1 MPMFIPMLRIFIIL
15 LSLLSLTSLA
25 NSLLDGPRQPWEN
38 HQVFA
43 INKQTPHVSAFPF
56 SSVEQ
61 ALINNKETNEN
72 FLNLNGLWKFNWQK
86 SPTDKPA
93 GFELNSYDDSQWST
107 IPVPGNWE
115 VEGFGYPIYLDE
127 RFPFTTTWPDVPK
140 DYNPIGSYRKGFVLP
155 KSWQNKQVFLHIGA
169 AKSSLDVWLN
179 GQKVGF
185 SQGAKT
191 PAEFDITEY
200 LQQDNLLAL
209 QIRRWTDASYL
220 ESQDMLRISG
230 IERDVYLYATAKQH
244 IFDFHAKAKL
254 DDSYTQGELA
264 LDILI
269 KNYQQT
275 TSHQAS
281 SPVKLSYQLLD
292 ISSNKV
298 VLTQQRSLDFINK
311 NQLSL
316 QFIGKVKNPKL
327 WTAETPNLYRLL
339 VSLSDQQGKV
349 FETVRNDIGFRR
361 IEIKNSQLTINGKA
375 ITIRGVDRHETDPLH
390 GHVVSKKSM
399 EQDIKLMKKFNI
411 NAVRSSHYPNDPY
424 WYQLTDKYGLYVID
438 EANIE
443 SHPLAINK
451 KTQLGNEM
459 SWLPAHLDRTKRMFE
474 RDKNHPSI
482 IIWSL
487 GNEAG
492 EGKIFEATYQWLKQ
506 RDPSRP
512 VQYEPAGEDHY
523 TDIFAPMYPSI
534 ERLINYA
541 EAKEEKGK
549 EKRPAIM
556 IEYAHAMGNSVG
568 NLQDYWDVIEKY
580 DVLQGGFIWDWVDQS
595 LEYTNEQGVKY
606 WAYGKDFHPDL
617 PSDGNFLNNGLM
629 NPNREPHPHAFE
641 VKKVYQPIRFTAVDL
656 TQGLFTIENRHDFI
670 NLNGFN
676 LHWQIEADG
685 QTIAQGQQAFELI
698 HAGENK
704 TVKLLLPPLPK
715 ADNKEYFITLTA
727 KVAQGQ
733 PLLESGHELA
743 FEQFKLQVKL
753 PVKLKLSAKHMPKSI
768 PLQQTENKNS
778 FIFDNKI
785 TTLRFNKQTGW
796 LSQYSY
802 QGNELLLAPLKAN
815 FWRAPTD
822 NDLGN
827 GMQNWAAI
835 WQTTADNLVLKS
847 LISSNNAQ
855 GFELSAKYQSDD
867 FKGHYQVTYQINHT
881 GEIDVNS
888 QLIIDKGQTLANIPR
903 FGMQLT
909 MPGDYQSMTWFGRG
923 PFENYEDRKTA
934 AKISLYQA
942 KVKEQISHY
951 SRPQENANK
960 TDVRWLA
967 LTNKQGLGLLAIG
980 DKPLSASA
988 WPYRQQDID
997 FVAGVDG
1004 SESASGLV
1012 PVTSKHGAELKMREL
1027 ITVNIDDKQMGVGGD
1042 TSWGRLVHDAYT
1054 IKAVSQQYR
1063 FTLMPFKLT
1072 NKNLKQ
1078 QARSLAK
1085 MARIAQGMEQK
1096 NDK

>member
-1 MPMFIPMLRIFIIL
+1 MSVFRPIVILFCII
-15 LSLLSLTSLA
+15 SI
-25 NSLLDGPRQPWEN
+25 NSAVAQSRQPWEN
-38 HQVFA
+38 HQVFS
-43 INKQTPHVSAFPF
+43 INKQAPHVSAFSF
-56 SSVEQ
+56 LSVANALTIEKESS
-61 ALINNKETNEN
+61 EN
-72 FLNLNGLWKFNWQK
+72 FIKLNGLWKFNWQK
-86 SPTDKPA
+86 NPKNKPD
-93 GFELNSYDDSQWST
+93 GFELKNYDDSQWPT

-127 RFPFTTTWPDVPK
+127 RFPFTTTWPNVPK
-140 DYNPIGSYRKGFVLP
+140 EYNPIGSYRKPFALP
-155 KSWQNKQVFLHIGA
+155 KSWKNKQIFLHIGA

-179 GQKVGF
+179 GKKVGF
-185 SQGAKT
+185 SQGSKT
-191 PAEFDITEY
+191 PAEFDITQY
-200 LQQDNLLAL
+200 LQEDNLLAL

-230 IERDVYLYATAKQH
+230 IERDVYLYATPKQH

-254 DDSYTQGELA
+254 NDDFTQGELE
-264 LDILI
+264 LDVLV
-269 KNYQQT
+269 KNYQQVL
-275 TSHQAS
+275 S
-281 SPVKLSYQLLD
+281 SNKTQVIIAYQLLD
-292 ISSNKV
+292 TATHKELLNQERSIDLSVEEKLTISFNSI
-298 VLTQQRSLDFINK
+298 INR
-311 NQLSL
+311 
-316 QFIGKVKNPKL
+316 PKL
-327 WTAETPNLYRLL
+327 WTSETPNLYTLL
-339 VSLSDQQGKV
+339 VSLKDHQGNV
-349 FETVRNDIGFRR
+349 LETVRNDIGFRR
-361 IEIKNSQLTINGKA
+361 IEIKNSQLTVNGKA

-390 GHVVSKKSM
+390 GHVVTKQSM
-399 EQDIKLMKKFNI
+399 EKDIKLMKEFNI
-411 NAVRSSHYPNDPY
+411 NAVRSSHYPNNPY
-424 WYQLTDKYGLYVID
+424 WYQLTDKYGMYVID

-443 SHPLAINK
+443 SHPLAIDE

-492 EGKIFEATYQWLKQ
+492 EGKIFEATYQWLKD

-541 EAKEEKGK
+541 KAKEEAGK

-595 LEYTNEQGVKY
+595 LEYTNTDGIKY

-685 QTIAQGQQAFELI
+685 QTVAQGQQAFELI
-698 HAGENK
+698 KAGENK
-704 TVKLLLPPLPK
+704 TLKVLLPPLPIT
-715 ADNKEYFITLTA
+715 DNKEYFITLTA
-727 KVAQGQ
+727 KVAQAQ

-743 FEQFKLQVKL
+743 FEQFKL
-753 PVKLKLSAKHMPKSI
+753 PVNFKSQSNKTVATTS
-768 PLQQTENKNS
+768 LQQTESKTSLNFENGKVTIKFDKN
-778 FIFDNKI
+778 
-785 TTLRFNKQTGW
+785 TGW
-796 LSQYSY
+796 LSQYNY
-802 QGNELLLAPLKAN
+802 QVNELLLTPLKAN
-815 FWRAPTD
+815 FWRPPTD

-827 GMQNWAAI
+827 NMQVWARI
-835 WQTTADNLVLKS
+835 WQTAADNLQLKS
-847 LISSNNAQ
+847 LSSVKVAQ
-855 GFELSAKYQSDD
+855 GFELSAKYQSDV
-867 FKGHYQVTYQINHT
+867 FEGSYQVDYQINNN
-881 GEIDVNS
+881 GEINITS
-888 QLIIDKGQTLANIPR
+888 QLSIAQGQKLANMPR

-909 MPGDYQSMTWFGRG
+909 MPGDYQTMTWFGRG
-923 PFENYEDRKTA
+923 PFESYADRKTA

-942 KVKEQISHY
+942 NVEDQITHY

-967 LTNKQGLGLLAIG
+967 LTNTQGVGLLAIG

-988 WPYRQQDID
+988 WPYSQEDID
-997 FVAGVDG
+997 FVAGKDG

-1012 PVTSKHGAELKMREL
+1012 PVTSKHGAELKIRDL
-1027 ITVNIDDKQMGVGGD
+1027 VTVNIDNKQMGVGGD

-1054 IKAVSQQYR
+1054 IKAISQQYQ
-1063 FTLMPFKLT
+1063 FTLVPFELA
-1072 NKNLKQ
+1072 NQNQNQSQKQ
-1078 QARSLAK
+1078 QAKSIAI
-1085 MARIAQGMEQK
+1085 MARDVQGMEQ
-1096 NDK
+1096 